1 MISDKVARLSRR
13 TRITSMQSTVG
24 LSPAT
29 CAAVGALLSYLR
41 LDVGGSKVLELG
53 PGRGEALCVLRSL
66 GASCSFVER
75 HPGLYTLNRIRGFA
89 GYLGDF
95 LRRSLPPA
103 DITYIRGSVTD
114 EYFTDERHA
123 GEWLTALP
131 GMVILSPWW
140 PGRLRLDAETA
151 QETLLGRAALDA
163 GFESVA
169 APIYNEAT
177 IYPITFVRGGPAA
190 ASMRT

>member
-1 MISDKVARLSRR
+1 MRSTLS
-13 TRITSMQSTVG
+13 
-24 LSPAT
+24 LSPAS

-41 LDVGGSKVLELG
+41 LDVRGSKVLELG

-75 HPGLYTLNRIRGFA
+75 HPGLYTLNRMRGFA
-89 GYLGDF
+89 GELGDF
-95 LRRSLPPA
+95 LKRSLPAA

-114 EYFTDERHA
+114 EYFRDERHA
-123 GEWLTALP
+123 AEWLAALP

-151 QETLLGRAALDA
+151 QETLLGRAARDA
-163 GFESVA
+163 GFESVV

-177 IYPITFVRGGPAA
+177 IYPVTFVRREPAA
-190 ASMRT
+190 PSASA